1 MKIKKTLLSL
11 FIIIVIF
18 MNFLPISLANQ
29 TDEISL
35 YSPVAVLME
44 KNTGKII
51 YQKDMDKKMYPASTT
66 KLMTA
71 ILTLE
76 HCNLDDIAT
85 VSYDAVFTVPSGYS
99 NAALQVDENL
109 TIENLLYV
117 LLLPSANDAA
127 NVLAEHIAGSVE
139 SFATMMNTKA
149 RELGCTGT
157 NFVNPSGIHD
167 ENHYSTAHDLA
178 LIGQYA
184 MKFDK
189 IMEIIN
195 TKNYTLPTTNK
206 YDKTDRYFVTTNS
219 LLKPGYKNYYYE
231 YATGLKTGYTNPAKD
246 CIVASAKK
254 DNLEFIVV
262 ILGCP
267 ISETGIHQ
275 KYLDCKTLFDYGFDN
290 YTTKTL
296 ITQGSVYDQI
306 SIKKA
311 TSDTQMLDLIA
322 ESNVTALISKDSQ
335 NTPQVEVSYLKE
347 LTAPIYK
354 DEVLGTVTYTLD
366 GLQYE
371 TTIKAA
377 STVERSTIIRTIFIG
392 LCIFLILFFLS
403 TLLGLR
409 KKNKRNRKTK
419 KFHMFR

>member
-1 MKIKKTLLSL
+1 MRMKKIL
-11 FIIIVIF
+11 FSILTVILIF
-18 MNFLPISLANQ
+18 MNFLPVTFATES
-29 TDEISL
+29 DELLL

-44 KNTGKII
+44 KNTGKIV

-85 VSYDAVFTVPSGYS
+85 VSYNAVFDVPSGYS
-99 NAALQVDENL
+99 NAALQVDEKL

-157 NFVNPSGIHD
+157 NFRNPSGIHD

-189 IMEIIN
+189 IMDIIN

-206 YDKTDRYFVTTNS
+206 YDKTDRYFVTTNN

-231 YATGLKTGYTNPAKD
+231 YATGLKTGYTKPAED

-262 ILGCP
+262 VLGCP
-267 ISETGIHQ
+267 ISDNGLHQ
-275 KYLDCKTLFDYGFDN
+275 KYLDCKTLFNYGFEH

-296 ITQGSVYDQI
+296 ITQGAVYDQVT
-306 SIKKA
+306 IKKA
-311 TSDTQMLDLIA
+311 TSDTKTLDLIVGDNITA
-322 ESNVTALISKDSQ
+322 FVSNND
-335 NTPQVEVSYLKE
+335 NTDPQVEVNYLKE

-366 GLQYE
+366 GIEYQ
-371 TTIKAA
+371 TTLKAA
-377 STVERSTIIRTIFIG
+377 STVERSTLIRTIFIV

-409 KKNKRNRKTK
+409 KKKKRNKKVRK
-419 KFHMFR
+419 FYHF